1 MSAFIPPAAAA
12 SAFAGARL
20 GGRAAVVSAPGAAS
34 GAPSHRVRTTPRAV
48 LSANPSA
55 AAGGVDG
62 SGGADDGVPAPGTVG
77 SGALSLEQTDPEMYE
92 LLKAERTRQRTGIEL
107 IASENFTSRAVLE
120 VSSVGGGKREGGGS
134 GGDGGVGVGNI
145 GGGKLPVSLVTELQR
160 PPSGSMSR
168 ACVWCVQQPGPA
180 ATSLSRACSL
190 ARCVTVGS

>member
-12 SAFAGARL
+12 SAFSGARL
-20 GGRAAVVSAPGAAS
+20 GGRAAVASVPGAAS
-34 GAPSHRVRTTPRAV
+34 GAPSQRVRTTPRAV

-62 SGGADDGVPAPGTVG
+62 GGGGNAGVPAPGTVG

-120 VSSVGGGKREGGGS
+120 VSLVGGCKWAVGGS
-134 GGDGGVGVGNI
+134 GGDGGVGVGNME
-145 GGGKLPVSLVTELQR
+145 GGKLPTSLATELQR
-160 PPSGSMSR
+160 PPSGLLSR
-168 ACVWCVQQPGPA
+168 ACVWCVQ
-180 ATSLSRACSL
+180 
-190 ARCVTVGS
+190 